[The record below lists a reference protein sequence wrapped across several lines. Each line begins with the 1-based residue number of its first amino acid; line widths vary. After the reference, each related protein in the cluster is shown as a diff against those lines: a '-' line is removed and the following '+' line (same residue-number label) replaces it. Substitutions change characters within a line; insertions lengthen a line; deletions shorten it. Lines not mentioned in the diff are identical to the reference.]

1 MTIDTARDGHRL
13 GTQTDHKALKDRE
26 AGRGTLHKIRLLSPG
41 SPNRSTAIVG
51 GEASGIVNW
60 NDIRYPQ
67 FYDIYKILLKNF
79 WIPDEIP
86 MTKDVKEWDMLKS
99 AEREAYLRTIG
110 LLSNLDSV
118 QTRFILEASLFVSD
132 PSVHAILSIIAQ
144 QEAVHNQSYSY
155 VLSSIVSLD
164 EQNKTFTRAHSD
176 PAVIRR
182 NQFIVDLYEGFRQER
197 TALALAKSLVGSLI
211 LEGLNFYSGF
221 AFFYNLARN
230 QKMLGTS
237 TMISYIQRDEM
248 QHGYFVAM
256 LLRALLTE
264 HPELDQNGEFTE
276 FAQKTIA
283 MAVELESAWTRE
295 VLKGLP
301 GIDLEEMLGYVKYL
315 ANKRISMLGLPD
327 LYPGY
332 TENVMPWIR
341 AYSDENIN
349 NIKTDFFEQKARA
362 YSKVTDDNGFDE
374 L

>member
-197 TALALAKSLVGSLI
+197 TALAL
-211 LEGLNFYSGF
+211 
-221 AFFYNLARN
+221 
-230 QKMLGTS
+230 
-237 TMISYIQRDEM
+237 
-248 QHGYFVAM
+248 
-256 LLRALLTE
+256 
-264 HPELDQNGEFTE
+264 
-276 FAQKTIA
+276 
-283 MAVELESAWTRE
+283 
-295 VLKGLP
+295 
-301 GIDLEEMLGYVKYL
+301 
-315 ANKRISMLGLPD
+315 
-327 LYPGY
+327 
-332 TENVMPWIR
+332 
-341 AYSDENIN
+341 
-349 NIKTDFFEQKARA
+349 
-362 YSKVTDDNGFDE
+362 
-374 L
+374 